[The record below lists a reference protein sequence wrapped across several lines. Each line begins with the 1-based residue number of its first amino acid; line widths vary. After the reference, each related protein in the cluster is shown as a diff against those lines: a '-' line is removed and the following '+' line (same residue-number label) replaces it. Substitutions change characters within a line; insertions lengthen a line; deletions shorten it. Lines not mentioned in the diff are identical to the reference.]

1 MLSWF
6 QALMPREERFFDLF
20 ERHAETPVAGS
31 HALTRR
37 VLGPPSSTSSPSCFF
52 GLHVAQTV
60 GAGIASPEI
69 VDDFVIFA
77 ALTGAI
83 VAA

>member
-6 QALMPREERFFDLF
+6 QALMPRAERFFVQF
-20 ERHAETPVAGS
+20 ERHEETLVSGS
-31 HALTRR
+31 HALIRR
-37 VLGPPSSTSSPSCFF
+37 VPGPPS
-52 GLHVAQTV
+52 
-60 GAGIASPEI
+60 AGIALPDI

>member
-6 QALMPREERFFDLF
+6 QALMPRAERFFDLF
-20 ERHAETPVAGS
+20 ERQAETLVAGS
-31 HALTRR
+31 RVLIRR

-60 GAGIASPEI
+60 GAGAASPEM
-69 VDDFVIFA
+69 VDDFVSFG
-77 ALTGAI
+77 ALMSAI